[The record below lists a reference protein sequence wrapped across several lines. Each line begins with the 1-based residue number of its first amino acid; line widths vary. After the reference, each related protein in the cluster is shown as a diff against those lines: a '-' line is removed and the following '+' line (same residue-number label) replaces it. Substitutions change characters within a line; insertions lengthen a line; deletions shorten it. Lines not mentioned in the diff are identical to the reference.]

1 MSAWKVENPAR
12 MHISCTTRRRGI
24 LPLISS
30 WSCSSVRSSSRLT
43 SFFPPSLRSRVMAFH
58 IPSPSISDVNW
69 LLRTKPPYQIRS
81 VIRYPGR
88 HAEHATGFSMR
99 TGCLLG
105 RPVDSSRAP
114 PHPSR
119 DRETDSKP
127 RSPTRGDPFFLPPSP
142 TVGQEFLGSFAGIRF
157 NRHRPSPFL
166 LSLSFRLLPTPGICH
181 RAEGSPHSSANPCD
195 SKGLLLRLPGYQ
207 ESH

>member
-12 MHISCTTRRRGI
+12 IRVRHEGEEFFHLSRVGAVPRCDHRHG
-24 LPLISS
+24 LPP
-30 WSCSSVRSSSRLT
+30 
-43 SFFPPSLRSRVMAFH
+43 FFPRSRVMAFH